1 MPGRVASTPTA
12 AALGGGRW
20 TPEQAAEFAA
30 RRDFRLAALL
40 AKDRRVLATAR
51 RLGLF
56 AAMRSRQ
63 STTAVADD
71 SPASG
76 APQRRSAQTQTLRS
90 TANGATE
97 NSRQRRS
104 RLRADAFYK
113 RKREASEHAHV
124 QSTNDG
130 ADAESMDGVESTT
143 SVPTD
148 AQALTD
154 PPPAPSYEALARELL
169 AAKARNEKLCK
180 VATYWKTQ
188 YDKMRDAATTAAGR
202 PAAANAAAQRQQ
214 PSSTGDDGR
223 AATPPPPAPLS
234 FADAVARS
242 RRGAEPPATGASRCT

>member
-1 MPGRVASTPTA
+1 MPGRVASAPTA

-40 AKDRRVLATAR
+40 AKDRRVFATAR
-51 RLGLF
+51 RLGFF

-143 SVPTD
+143 SALTD
-148 AQALTD
+148 AQAQTD
-154 PPPAPSYEALARELL
+154 PPAAPSCEALARELL
-169 AAKARNEKLCK
+169 AAKADNEKMRK
-180 VATYWKTQ
+180 AAAYWKGQ
-188 YDKMRDAATTAAGR
+188 YDKAVGAATTAAAGR
-202 PAAANAAAQRQQ
+202 MVPRAFFRDGVA
-214 PSSTGDDGR
+214 SFVTGPFFGMG
-223 AATPPPPAPLS
+223 
-234 FADAVARS
+234 S
-242 RRGAEPPATGASRCT
+242 RVL